1 MFFKIIFHIIQEISK
16 ETLYQII
23 QKKRSSSRTK
33 LTELAIKS
41 SFSFLFEMIED
52 AQFLTN
58 LDDVIRIHQMDDS
71 IKE

>member
-1 MFFKIIFHIIQEISK
+1 
-16 ETLYQII
+16 
-23 QKKRSSSRTK
+23 
-33 LTELAIKS
+33 LAIKS